1 MTRRFL
7 IFGFAAGLLALGGLN
22 ARAGVV
28 GLPTTLNNLLPAG
41 STAVVGDLT
50 FSNFGYSTST
60 PPPTAAGVTVSP
72 FFLPPT
78 GPPFV
83 ETGIAFTGGFFAPP
97 GGTADYTIT
106 YEVTSS
112 GAPITDAYLGIT
124 GGNNGG
130 TGYVDVGETITTLT
144 GAPVATLDAFI
155 PGSGIS
161 TATFAPETSLLITK
175 DIFIYGGSLGATV
188 SVINQGFS
196 TAIPE
201 PTSMAL
207 LGIGLSGLFTL
218 RRLFK
223 RTSVA

>member
-7 IFGFAAGLLALGGLN
+7 ILSLAAGLLALGGLN
-22 ARAGVV
+22 AQAGVV
-28 GLPTTLNNLLPAG
+28 GLPTTLDNLLPAG

-50 FSNFGYSTST
+50 FSDFGYSTST
-60 PPPTAAGVTVSP
+60 PPPTAAQVTVKP
-72 FFLPPT
+72 FFLPPSGT
-78 GPPFV
+78 PV
-83 ETGIAFTGGFFAPP
+83 DTGISFSGGFFAPP

-106 YEVTSS
+106 YEVTSN

-130 TGYVDVGETITTLT
+130 TGYVDVGESITTLL
-144 GAPVATLDAFI
+144 GAPVATLDAFV
-155 PGSGIS
+155 PGIGIA
-161 TATFAPETSLLITK
+161 TATFAPETTLLVTK

-188 SVINQGFS
+188 SVINQGYS